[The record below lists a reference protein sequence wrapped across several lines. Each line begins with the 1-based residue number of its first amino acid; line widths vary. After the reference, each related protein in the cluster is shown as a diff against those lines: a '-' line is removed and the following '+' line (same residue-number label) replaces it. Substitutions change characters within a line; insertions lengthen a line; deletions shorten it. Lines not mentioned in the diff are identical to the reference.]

1 MHALKFLESLNRDV
15 CDLYD
20 SIDKKV
26 ILHEKN
32 MPKIKR
38 SN

>member
-15 CDLYD
+15 SDLYD
-20 SIDKKV
+20 SLDKKV

-32 MPKIKR
+32 MPKFKR
-38 SN
+38 CN